1 MSASQEQK
9 SSVPPAQGVR
19 LGWGDVPASVREQVE
34 ARVGSALVDVV
45 SQAGG
50 FSPGVAARVRT
61 ADGQRVFLKAA
72 GPLPNPDTAHFHRR
86 EGRIAAQLPNG
97 APVPRFL
104 WMLDDA
110 ETGWV
115 VLAFE
120 SIDGHQ
126 PAQPWREDEL
136 RRVMA
141 ALNKLS
147 AFLTPAPLDAGEVG
161 AASEALDS
169 YICGWRLLL
178 NDPPDVR
185 DKLDAWS
192 QQHLDKLA
200 ALEAKAGAAAEG
212 DTLLH
217 FDLRADNIL
226 LTDDNR
232 VWIVDWP
239 HVRVGAA
246 WVDVVFFAP
255 SVAMAGGLSPED
267 LLNLYEPSRMADRE
281 AVDAGIAAVAGF
293 FVRQS
298 LLPTPPGLPTLR
310 AFQAAQG
317 AVACAWLAERLGW
330 R

>member
-1 MSASQEQK
+1 MSEEQRG
-9 SSVPPAQGVR
+9 SVPPAQGVR
-19 LGWGDVPASVREQVE
+19 LGWHEVPASVRAQVE
-34 ARVGSALVDVV
+34 ARLGSRIVEVH

-61 ADGQRVFLKAA
+61 DAGQRIFLKAA

-86 EGRIAAQLPNG
+86 EARVAAALPTD
-97 APVPRFL
+97 APVPRFH
-104 WMLDDA
+104 WAIDDVA
-110 ETGWV
+110 TGWV
-115 VLAFE
+115 VLAFD

-141 ALNKLS
+141 ALSELS
-147 AFLTPAPLDAGEVG
+147 TFLTPSPLSAAEVG
-161 AASEALDS
+161 TACEALDTH
-169 YICGWRLLL
+169 ICGWRALL
-178 NDPPDVR
+178 NDPAEIR
-185 DKLDAWS
+185 AGLDDWARR
-192 QQHLDKLA
+192 HLDKLA
-200 ALEAKAGAAAEG
+200 ALEAKAGTAAAG

-217 FDLRADNIL
+217 FDLRADNML
-226 LTDDNR
+226 LTEDR

-246 WVDVVFFAP
+246 WVDLVFFAP
-255 SVAMAGGLSPED
+255 SVAMAGGMQPEE
-267 LLNLYEPSRMADRE
+267 LLAHHPPSRITDADTLN
-281 AVDAGIAAVAGF
+281 AGIAAVAGF

-298 LLPTPPGLPTLR
+298 LLPVPPGLPTLR

-317 AVACAWLAERLGW
+317 VVACQWLAQRLGW

>member
-19 LGWGDVPASVREQVE
+19 LAWSDVPASVREQVE
-34 ARVGSALVDVV
+34 QRLGSTLVEVA

-86 EGRIAAQLPNG
+86 EGRIAAQLPQG

-110 ETGWV
+110 DTGWV

-141 ALNKLS
+141 SLNELS
-147 AFLTPAPLDAGEVG
+147 AFLTPAPLGAVEVEMAGD
-161 AASEALDS
+161 ALDKH
-169 YICGWRLLL
+169 ICGWRLLL
-178 NDPPDVR
+178 SDPPEVR
-185 DKLDAWS
+185 DKLDDWS
-192 QQHLDKLA
+192 RQHLAKLA
-200 ALEAKAGAAAEG
+200 ALEANAGAAAEG

-217 FDLRADNIL
+217 FDLRSDNML
-226 LTDDNR
+226 LTDEQ
-232 VWIVDWP
+232 VWFVDWP

-255 SVAMAGGLSPED
+255 SVAMAGGLAPEE
-267 LLNLYEPSRMADRE
+267 LLKLHEPSRTAERE
-281 AVDAGIAAVAGF
+281 AIDAGIAAVAGF

-298 LLPTPPGLPTLR
+298 LLPAPPGLPTLR

-317 AVACAWLAERLGW
+317 AVACAWLSERLGW
-330 R
+330 V